1 MKNQASLHPW
11 WLFFKGQEF
20 QKFLIHLKRV
30 SNRGLLF
37 GTGKYW
43 QETEF
48 VQPRSILYLF
58 CFCVFLVHTEVSEM
72 FQSSRNI
79 AVKTCIMLS
88 IICYC
93 MGGESTVYVLG
104 CVAALWKLAIFCVK
118 CPVLGSQSSWQF
130 LDAMPFWRLN
140 VYPSLTQPHKVWW
153 VPSILVSCTQKE
165 GILGRSSLSL
175 GFATGRN

>member
-1 MKNQASLHPW
+1 M
-11 WLFFKGQEF
+11 
-20 QKFLIHLKRV
+20 I
-30 SNRGLLF
+30 
-37 GTGKYW
+37 
-43 QETEF
+43 
-48 VQPRSILYLF
+48 YLF
-58 CFCVFLVHTEVSEM
+58 CFFVFLVHTEVSEM

-130 LDAMPFWRLN
+130 PGCNAFLKTQCLPFSNPSTQSLMGSKHCGFMHPEGGNSWQIIPISGVCYWQKLN
-140 VYPSLTQPHKVWW
+140 QEQTWL
-153 VPSILVSCTQKE
+153 
-165 GILGRSSLSL
+165 
-175 GFATGRN
+175 